1 MAVPAA
7 LIPELEGVIQRG
19 TPERRAQMI
28 ERITS
33 LFLDGAGGFNE
44 DQVGLFDNV
53 LSRLATEIETP
64 ARAELSHRLAPV
76 NNAPMQVV
84 RALARD
90 DDIAVAGPMLAQS
103 RRLADSDLVDI
114 ASTKSQ
120 AHLLAICNRSG
131 VAEPVTEILV
141 RRGDSD
147 VFRGVAENRGA
158 RLSDVS
164 FSTLITRAEQD
175 GDLAETVGLRP
186 DLPPQMFRELML
198 KTTAVVRERLLASAA
213 PETQAEIQR
222 ALAKV
227 SNDVDSR
234 AAPRDYAAAQRT
246 ILALRQ
252 QGKLDEAQLV
262 DFAKAGQYEETVASL
277 ALLCSVPIEVVDRLM
292 GDDRLDPVLILA
304 KSAGWGWA
312 TVRAIIMARSDGRA
326 TSSHGLDN
334 AFANFERL
342 SPATALRVMRF
353 WQSRPA
359 SAGTTP

>member
-1 MAVPAA
+1 
-7 LIPELEGVIQRG
+7 
-19 TPERRAQMI
+19 MI

-33 LFLDGAGGFNE
+33 LFLDGASGFNE

-53 LSRLATEIETP
+53 LSRLATEIEAP
-64 ARAELSHRLAPV
+64 ARAELSQRLAPV

-84 RALARD
+84 RALAMD
-90 DDIAVAGPMLAQS
+90 DDIAIAAPMLAQS

-131 VAEPVTEILV
+131 IAEPVTEILV
-141 RRGDSD
+141 RRGDGD
-147 VFRGVAENRGA
+147 VFRGVAGNRGA

-164 FSTLITRAEQD
+164 FSTLVTRAEQD
-175 GDLAETVGLRP
+175 GDLAATVGLRP
-186 DLPPQMFRELML
+186 DLPRRM
-198 KTTAVVRERLLASAA
+198 K
-213 PETQAEIQR
+213 AEIQR
-222 ALAKV
+222 VLAKI
-227 SNDVDSR
+227 SNDGGSR
-234 AAPRDYAAAQRT
+234 AGPRDYAAAQRT

-262 DFAKAGQYEETVASL
+262 DFAKAGQFEETVAAL

-292 GDDRLDPVLILA
+292 SDDRPDPVLVLA

-312 TVRAIIMARSDGRA
+312 TVRAIIMARSGGKSV
-326 TSSHGLDN
+326 SSRGLDD

-342 SPATALRVMRF
+342 SPATAQRVMRF
-353 WQSRPA
+353 W
-359 SAGTTP
+359 

>member
-1 MAVPAA
+1 
-7 LIPELEGVIQRG
+7 
-19 TPERRAQMI
+19 MI

-33 LFLDGAGGFNE
+33 LLDGAGGFNE
-44 DQVGLFDNV
+44 DQVGVFDNV
-53 LSRLATEIETP
+53 LSRLATEIEAP

-76 NNAPMQVV
+76 NNAPIQVV
-84 RALARD
+84 RALAMD
-90 DDIAVAGPMLAQS
+90 DDIAIAAPMLAQS

-131 VAEPVTEILV
+131 IAEPVTEVLV
-141 RRGDSD
+141 RCGDGD
-147 VFRGVAENRGA
+147 VLRSVVGNHGA

-164 FSTLITRAEQD
+164 FSTLVTRAEQD
-175 GDLAETVGLRP
+175 GDLAATVGLRP
-186 DLPPQMFRELML
+186 DLPRRM
-198 KTTAVVRERLLASAA
+198 K
-213 PETQAEIQR
+213 AEIQR
-222 ALAKV
+222 VLAKI
-227 SNDVDSR
+227 SNDGGSR
-234 AAPRDYAAAQRT
+234 AGPRDYAAAQRT

-262 DFAKAGQYEETVASL
+262 DFAKAGQFEETVAAL

-292 GDDRLDPVLILA
+292 SDDRPDPVLVLA

-312 TVRAIIMARSDGRA
+312 TVRAIIMARSGGKSV
-326 TSSHGLDN
+326 SSRGLDD

-342 SPATALRVMRF
+342 SPATAQRVMRF
-353 WQSRPA
+353 WQARPA

>member
-1 MAVPAA
+1 
-7 LIPELEGVIQRG
+7 
-19 TPERRAQMI
+19 MI

-33 LFLDGAGGFNE
+33 LFLDGASGFNE

-53 LSRLATEIETP
+53 LSRLATEIEAP
-64 ARAELSHRLAPV
+64 ARAELSQRLAPV

-84 RALARD
+84 RALAMD
-90 DDIAVAGPMLAQS
+90 DDIAIAAPMLAQS

-131 VAEPVTEILV
+131 IAEPVTEILV
-141 RRGDSD
+141 RRGDGD
-147 VFRGVAENRGA
+147 VFRGVAGNRGA

-164 FSTLITRAEQD
+164 FSTLVTRAEQD
-175 GDLAETVGLRP
+175 GDLAATVGLRP
-186 DLPPQMFRELML
+186 DLPRRM
-198 KTTAVVRERLLASAA
+198 K
-213 PETQAEIQR
+213 AEIQR
-222 ALAKV
+222 VLAKI
-227 SNDVDSR
+227 SNDGGSR
-234 AAPRDYAAAQRT
+234 AGPRDYAAAQRT

-262 DFAKAGQYEETVASL
+262 DFAKAGQFEETVAAL

-292 GDDRLDPVLILA
+292 SDDRPDPVLVLA

-312 TVRAIIMARSDGRA
+312 TVRAIIMARSGGKSV
-326 TSSHGLDN
+326 SSRGLDD

-342 SPATALRVMRF
+342 SPATAQRVMRF
-353 WQSRPA
+353 WQARPA

>member
-1 MAVPAA
+1 MAVFAA

-19 TPERRAQMI
+19 TPARRAQMI

-33 LFLDGAGGFNE
+33 LFLDGASGFNE

-53 LSRLATEIETP
+53 LSRLATEIEAP
-64 ARAELSHRLAPV
+64 ARAELSQRLAPV

-84 RALARD
+84 RALAMD
-90 DDIAVAGPMLAQS
+90 DDIAIAAPMLAQS

-131 VAEPVTEILV
+131 IAEPVTEILV
-141 RRGDSD
+141 RRGDGD
-147 VFRGVAENRGA
+147 VFRGVAGNRGA

-164 FSTLITRAEQD
+164 FSTLVTRAEQD
-175 GDLAETVGLRP
+175 GDLAATVGLRP
-186 DLPPQMFRELML
+186 DLPRPM
-198 KTTAVVRERLLASAA
+198 K
-213 PETQAEIQR
+213 AEIQR
-222 ALAKV
+222 VLAKI
-227 SNDVDSR
+227 SNDGGSR
-234 AAPRDYAAAQRT
+234 AGPRDYAAAQRT

-262 DFAKAGQYEETVASL
+262 DFAKAGQFEETVAAL

-292 GDDRLDPVLILA
+292 SDDRPDPVLVLA

-312 TVRAIIMARSDGRA
+312 TVRAIIMARSGGKSV
-326 TSSHGLDN
+326 SSRGLDD

-342 SPATALRVMRF
+342 SPATAQRVMRF
-353 WQSRPA
+353 WQARPA